1 MKEPT
6 INNLTMNTTYGNLNA
21 AVGQVEFEGEAAGTA
36 GKLFKLPPMSKLVG
50 LKLINE
56 ALGASTTVKVDAV
69 DKEGNSTAIL
79 PASSTASAGRIDYQ
93 GAPVMLDVETTITA
107 ITAGGA
113 ATGVIDVVVEYIY
126 IGA

>member
-6 INNLTMNTTYGNLNA
+6 INNLQMNTTYGNLCA
-21 AVGQVEFEGEAAGTA
+21 AVGQVEFEGEAAGA
-36 GKLFKLPPMSKLVG
+36 EGKLFKLPPMSKLVG

-69 DKEGNSTAIL
+69 DAEGNSTAIL
-79 PASSTASAGRIDYQ
+79 PASNTASAGRIDYED
-93 GAPVMLDVETTITA
+93 APVMLDVETAITA
-107 ITAGGA
+107 TTAGGA